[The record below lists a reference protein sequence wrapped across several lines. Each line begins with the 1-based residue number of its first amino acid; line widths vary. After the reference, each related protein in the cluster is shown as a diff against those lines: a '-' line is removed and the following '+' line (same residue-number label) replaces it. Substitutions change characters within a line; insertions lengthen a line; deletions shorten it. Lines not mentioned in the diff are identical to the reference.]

1 MPIAMAE
8 IEQKQ
13 KSLLENDNPTSLS
26 PPHYTL
32 EISV

>member
-13 KSLLENDNPTSLS
+13 KSLLENDNPTSLFH
-26 PPHYTL
+26 PNIH
-32 EISV
+32 

>member
-13 KSLLENDNPTSLS
+13 KSLLENDNPT
-26 PPHYTL
+26 PIHTRD
-32 EISV
+32 IHVK